1 MAKIQLYLF
10 GMKQIIKLVASALLI
25 GTTVPALAHHSF
37 AAVFDA
43 TKPVEVTGTVTEV
56 EWMNPHAWVHLDV
69 ENDKGEIEQWSFE
82 LGSPNGLTRRGW
94 SRATIKVGEEINVS
108 GYLARDGSKRG
119 NVKSVTLANG
129 QQLDGMSSRPKSN

>member
-1 MAKIQLYLF
+1 
-10 GMKQIIKLVASALLI
+10 MKQIIKIVASAMLVC
-25 GTTVPALAHHSF
+25 TTAPALGHHSF

-56 EWMNPHAWVHLDV
+56 EWMNPHAWIHLDV

-108 GYLARDGSKRG
+108 GYLARDGSQRG
-119 NVKSVTLANG
+119 NVRSVTLANG
-129 QQLDGMSSRPKSN
+129 QQLDGMSSRPKTD

>member
-1 MAKIQLYLF
+1 M
-10 GMKQIIKLVASALLI
+10 LVC
-25 GTTVPALAHHSF
+25 TTAPALAHHSF

-56 EWMNPHAWVHLDV
+56 EWMNPHAWIHLDV

-94 SRATIKVGEEINVS
+94 SRATIKVGEEIYVS
-108 GYLARDGSKRG
+108 GYLARDGSQRG
-119 NVKSVTLANG
+119 NVRSVTLANG
-129 QQLDGMSSRPKSN
+129 QQLDGMSSRPKSK